1 MNRYRIFIDMD
12 GVIADFEKAA
22 ENAALEKGVPKLSRP
37 DLFVNYRNLD
47 VIEGAIEAVAKLN
60 ADHEVFIASTPPWT
74 RPEVWGHKREWIGEH
89 FPYLKRRI
97 ILTHR
102 KDLLIGDIL
111 IDDSRWRGQ
120 PDFKGTWLWFGTAQR
135 CKDWKSTL
143 ELIYKKP
150 DDEEL

>member
-1 MNRYRIFIDMD
+1 MRIFIDMD

-22 ENAALEKGVPKLSRP
+22 KNAALEKEVPKLSRP

-47 VIEGAIEAVAKLN
+47 VIDGAIEAVAKLN

-89 FPYLKRRI
+89 FPYLKRKI

-111 IDDSRWRGQ
+111 IDDSRYRGQ
-120 PDFKGTWLWFGTAQR
+120 PDFQGEWYWFNKNWNNRNWEA
-135 CKDWKSTL
+135 CIEW
-143 ELIYKKP
+143 IYKKYKK
-150 DDEEL
+150 

>member
-1 MNRYRIFIDMD
+1 MNKYRIFIDMD
-12 GVIADFEKAA
+12 GVIANFEKAA
-22 ENAALEKGVPKLSRP
+22 EDMALEKGVPKLSRP

-47 VIEGAIEAVAKLN
+47 VIDGAIEAVAKLN

-89 FPYLKRRI
+89 FPYLKRKI

-111 IDDSRWRGQ
+111 IDDSRYRGQ
-120 PDFKGTWLWFGTAQR
+120 PDFQGEWYWFNKNWDNRNWNA
-135 CKDWKSTL
+135 CL
-143 ELIYKKP
+143 EWIYKKYKI
-150 DDEEL
+150 

>member
-1 MNRYRIFIDMD
+1 MNKYRIFIDMD
-12 GVIADFEKAA
+12 GVIADFEKASN
-22 ENAALEKGVPKLSRP
+22 EFQRIHGKTNRP
-37 DLFVNYRNLD
+37 DKWVDYRNLD

-89 FPYLKRRI
+89 FPYLKRKI

-111 IDDSRWRGQ
+111 IDDSRFRGQ
-120 PDFKGTWLWFGTAQR
+120 PDFQGEWYWFN
-135 CKDWKSTL
+135 KNWDNKNWKACL
-143 ELIYKKP
+143 EWIYKEYKK
-150 DDEEL
+150 

>member
-1 MNRYRIFIDMD
+1 MNKYRIFIDMD
-12 GVIADFEKAA
+12 GVIADFEKASN
-22 ENAALEKGVPKLSRP
+22 EFQRIHGKTNRP
-37 DLFVNYRNLD
+37 DKWVDYRNLD

-89 FPYLKRRI
+89 FPYLKRKI

-111 IDDSRWRGQ
+111 IDDSRYRGQ
-120 PDFKGTWLWFGTAQR
+120 PDFQGEWFWFNKNWNNKNWEA
-135 CKDWKSTL
+135 CMEW
-143 ELIYKKP
+143 IYKEYKK
-150 DDEEL
+150 

>member
-1 MNRYRIFIDMD
+1 MDKYRIFIDMD
-12 GVIADFEKAA
+12 GVIADFEKASD
-22 ENAALEKGVPKLSRP
+22 EFQRIHGKTNRP
-37 DLFVNYRNLD
+37 DKWVDYRNLD

-89 FPYLKRRI
+89 FPYLKRKI

-111 IDDSRWRGQ
+111 IDDSRYRGQ
-120 PDFKGTWLWFGTAQR
+120 PDFQGEWFWFNKNWNNKNWEA
-135 CKDWKSTL
+135 CIEW
-143 ELIYKKP
+143 IYKEYKK
-150 DDEEL
+150 